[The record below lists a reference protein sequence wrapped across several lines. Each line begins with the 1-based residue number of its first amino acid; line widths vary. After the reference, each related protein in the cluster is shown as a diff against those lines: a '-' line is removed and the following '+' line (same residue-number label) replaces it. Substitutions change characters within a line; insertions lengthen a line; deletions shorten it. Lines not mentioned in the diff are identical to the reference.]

1 MSMSFADLGVP
12 SNLVERLAA
21 RGISESF
28 PIQEAAI
35 PDALAGKDVV
45 GKAATG
51 SGKTLAFGLPLL
63 ARLEK
68 ARPRK
73 PTALILVPT
82 RELAAQVQKELAQL
96 TEDKGRRIITIY
108 GGTSYNIARKALN
121 FGVDV
126 VVACPGRLEDMLEQ
140 RAFDLQSC
148 TTVVVDEADRMADM
162 GFLPCVRRIISATA
176 PNRHVML
183 FSATMGPDVKSLVK
197 EFTNDAVI
205 HDVVGEEAPSDVD
218 HFFWRVPRDQ
228 RPQMTADIVEEYDR
242 AIVFTRTKHGADRLA
257 RQLEERGISAVP
269 LHGDRTQAQRER
281 ALRSVKSGQVRV
293 LVATDVAARGIH
305 IDLLPVVIHYDPPAQ
320 ANDYLHRSGRTGRA
334 GNTGAVISLV
344 GEDVIGQV
352 KRLQK
357 ALGIPTMIE
366 PREDA
371 PAIRLGAVD
380 DVAAAERLD
389 DRGGKGRSERSSSSR
404 DRDRGPRNFGD
415 RDRGARSDRG
425 FSDRAPRG
433 DRPDR
438 GFGDRDRSS
447 SPRTERSFSDR
458 APRGDRPERGND
470 RPFTPRSDRPE
481 RSFGD
486 RDRAASPRGERS
498 FSDRAPRGDR
508 PERGFAD
515 RAPRGDRPERG
526 FADRAREA
534 RPDRGSERRPSRDF
548 ADRSSSPRGGKEKE
562 GTVSFFNDSKGFGFA
577 SDDKGDDLF
586 IHFSSIQGDGFK
598 SLSEG
603 QKITFEEAEGPKGR
617 EARNV
622 RVVGGGRSRR

>member
-1 MSMSFADLGVP
+1 MSMTFADLGVP
-12 SNLVERLAA
+12 SNLVERLAS
-21 RGISESF
+21 RGISEAF
-28 PIQEAAI
+28 PIQEASI

-433 DRPDR
+433 DRPGR

-486 RDRAASPRGERS
+486 RDRAAASRGERS

-508 PERGFAD
+508 PERGFVD
-515 RAPRGDRPERG
+515 RAPRSDRPERG
-526 FADRAREA
+526 FADRDREA
-534 RPDRGSERRPSRDF
+534 RPDRGSDRRPSRDF
-548 ADRSSSPRGGKEKE
+548 AGRSASPRGGKEKE

>member
-1 MSMSFADLGVP
+1 MSMTFADLGVP
-12 SNLVERLAA
+12 SNLVERLAS
-21 RGISESF
+21 RGISEAF
-28 PIQEAAI
+28 PIQEASI

-515 RAPRGDRPERG
+515 RAPRSDRPERG
-526 FADRAREA
+526 FADRDREA
-534 RPDRGSERRPSRDF
+534 RPDRGSDRRPSRDF
-548 ADRSSSPRGGKEKE
+548 AGRSASPRGGKEKE